1 VSGAP
6 AQSRLLVVVVDD
18 ALPVRLLTARMLR
31 DAGYDVLSAHDGI
44 AAVTLIQGLGVQPDL
59 VITDLRMP
67 AMSGQALGHWLQAE
81 YRHLPVLYMSGF
93 VPPDTGELPGFFLN
107 KPFTTDT
114 LLSLVRQAIGRTE
127 GSARLILG

>member
-6 AQSRLLVVVVDD
+6 GQSRPLVVVVDD

-44 AAVTLIQGLGVQPDL
+44 AAVTLIQGLRVQPDL

-67 AMSGQALGHWLQAE
+67 AMSGEALGRWLQAE
-81 YRHLPVLYMSGF
+81 YGHLPVLYMSGF
-93 VPPDTGELPGFFLN
+93 VPQDTGELPGFFLS